1 MKISD
6 GTCFTNSQKRR
17 ICLGAFLLLVF
28 GGIIGGTVVVCAS
41 DSVNWLNRL
50 LFTHNMYKSAEGLL
64 TIRQFLRSL
73 VPILVLL
80 AVQFF
85 SGFFAF
91 GQAFAA
97 VTAVSR
103 GAAAGISAALVYL
116 AMGKGGFFAVLLTVF
131 PFAVTSAAVIILGA
145 RESAKLSGQIAKFSF
160 FGESGEN
167 TSPDV
172 KLYSLKFGVLA
183 VFGIV
188 LSAADVL
195 ISYFIGGML
204 HG

>member
-6 GTCFTNSQKRR
+6 GTCFTNSQKRQ

-28 GGIIGGTVVVCAS
+28 AGIIGGTIAVCAS
-41 DSVNWLNRL
+41 DSVSWLNRL
-50 LFTHNMYKSAEGLL
+50 LFTHNMYKPREELL
-64 TIRQFLRSL
+64 TVRQLFRNFL
-73 VPILVLL
+73 PITALL
-80 AVQFF
+80 AVQYF

-91 GQAFAA
+91 GHAFAA

-116 AMGKGGFFAVLLTVF
+116 TLGKGGFPAVLLMVF
-131 PFAVTSAAVIILGA
+131 PFSVTSAAVIILGA
-145 RESAKLSGQIAKFSF
+145 RESAKLSGQRAKFSF
-160 FGESGEN
+160 SGVSGEN
-167 TSPDV
+167 TPPDI

-183 VFGIV
+183 VFGLV

-195 ISYFIGGML
+195 ISYFLSGIFFS
-204 HG
+204 